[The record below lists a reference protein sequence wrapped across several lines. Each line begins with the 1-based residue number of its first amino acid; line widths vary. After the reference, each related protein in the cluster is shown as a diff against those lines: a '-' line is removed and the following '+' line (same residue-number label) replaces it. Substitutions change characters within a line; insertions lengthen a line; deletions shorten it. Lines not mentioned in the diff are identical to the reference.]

1 MVIVVGLIVAFVLV
15 LIFSD
20 RKTRNCRWRE
30 DRTLEA
36 GGGRAYR
43 CMTCGA
49 VDRTS
54 TGKPPKHCKADGKTL

>member
-1 MVIVVGLIVAFVLV
+1 MVIVAGLIVAFVLV

-30 DRTLEA
+30 DRTLDASE
-36 GGGRAYR
+36 GRAYR

-49 VDRTS
+49 LDHTA
-54 TGKPPKHCKADGKTL
+54 TGKPPKDCKADGKAL